1 MGKTER
7 NGVDPQELID
17 RYGADTARLFVMFAS
32 PPEQTLDW
40 NNAGVAGA
48 NRFLKRL
55 WTFAARHAEALAA
68 PGAGQ
73 IARGRA
79 PALRHEVH
87 SLLRQVSY
95 DYERMQ
101 YNTVVSGAQKL
112 LNALEAHAAGSAPDP
127 VALREGLGILLR
139 VLYPVCPH
147 TTWRVW
153 SELGYEH
160 ELGPLLDAPWP
171 SVDDSALVQ
180 AEIELMLQINGKLR
194 GKIKV
199 AASADERTVEDA
211 ALASPE
217 FAKFAEGQ
225 PVKRV
230 KVVPGRL
237 VNVVV

>member
-1 MGKTER
+1 
-7 NGVDPQELID
+7 
-17 RYGADTARLFVMFAS
+17 
-32 PPEQTLDW
+32 
-40 NNAGVAGA
+40 
-48 NRFLKRL
+48 
-55 WTFAARHAEALAA
+55 
-68 PGAGQ
+68 
-73 IARGRA
+73 
-79 PALRHEVH
+79 VH

-112 LNALEAHAAGSAPDP
+112 LNALEGHAAGASADL

-147 TTWRVW
+147 TAWRVW
-153 SELGYEH
+153 NELGFDA

-171 SVDDSALVQ
+171 AVDDAALVQ
-180 AEIELMLQINGKLR
+180 DEIELMLQINGKLR

-199 AASADERTVEDA
+199 AASADERSIEDA

>member
-1 MGKTER
+1 
-7 NGVDPQELID
+7 
-17 RYGADTARLFVMFAS
+17 
-32 PPEQTLDW
+32 
-40 NNAGVAGA
+40 
-48 NRFLKRL
+48 
-55 WTFAARHAEALAA
+55 
-68 PGAGQ
+68 
-73 IARGRA
+73 
-79 PALRHEVH
+79 
-87 SLLRQVSY
+87 
-95 DYERMQ
+95 MQ

-112 LNALEAHAAGSAPDP
+112 LIALEAHAAGATGAPVEP
-127 VALREGLGILLR
+127 AALREGLGVLLR

-147 TTWRVW
+147 TTWRLW
-153 SELGYEH
+153 NELGYDA
-160 ELGPLLDAPWP
+160 ELGPLLDAAWP
-171 SVDDSALVQ
+171 VVDEQALVQ

-199 AASADERTVEDA
+199 PASADEQSIEDA